1 MRCAVG
7 KVSILVV
14 EDEPIIGMDIR
25 KILQS
30 IGYDVPEVVTSG
42 EKAIE
47 KAEELRPDLIIMD
60 IVLSGEMDGI
70 EAVKGIKKKLNIPV
84 IYLTAHT
91 EKATF
96 ERASKTT
103 PYGYLVKPVG
113 KNDLYAAIET
123 AMHRHEMEVKL
134 IESEDKYRNILENM
148 EEGYFEVD
156 LAGNF
161 TFFNDSI
168 CRIYGYSRDELLG
181 MSYRKI
187 MDDAN
192 SREVYEAYNRVYRMK
207 KPLKA
212 YDREIIKKDGSR
224 IFVEVS
230 VSLIM
235 DPSGEPLGF
244 RGIVRDVTERKLAD
258 EEIRRSEEKYR
269 TYIKNAPNGVFIM
282 DLEGRFIEVNRA
294 AHRDIGYTEEEMLSM
309 SVSELFSPYGHEENF
324 KHFNRL
330 LHEGRSSGEVLI
342 RKKDGTD
349 CYFFVE
355 AVRLSD
361 DKSIGFSID
370 ISKRKEIEKA
380 LRESEEKYRTII
392 EKIEDGYYEVDLA
405 GNFTFFN
412 DSLCRIQGYSRD
424 ELMGMNYKYYLD
436 NDNAKRVYKTF
447 NEVYKT
453 GKPTKAF
460 DWEIIRKDG
469 SKRFIEDSIALVCDA
484 SGKPAGFM
492 GIVRDIT
499 ERKQTEDKIKESLEE
514 KEILLKEIHHRI
526 KNNFQIITSLL
537 RLQEGRFK
545 DKELLD
551 IYRTSQNRI
560 RAMALVHERLYQS
573 DDLARI
579 DFDDYI
585 RKIATELHQVFLVDP
600 KRIVLDINAEKVQ
613 LSIDKA
619 IPLGLIINELLTN
632 SIKYAF
638 PKGLRRKGKIA
649 ISLTKQDDVIELIF
663 SDNGVGI
670 PESLDMNNSGTLGMK
685 LISLLT
691 NQLDGEVQ
699 LYRGEG
705 TKIVVRF
712 RLRE

>member
-1 MRCAVG
+1 MG
-7 KVSILVV
+7 KVSVLVV

-25 KILQS
+25 EILQS
-30 IGYDVPEVVTSG
+30 IGYEVPEVISSG

-70 EAVKGIKKKLNIPV
+70 EAVKEIKEKLNIPV

-91 EKATF
+91 EKTTF
-96 ERASKTT
+96 ERASETI

-113 KNDLYAAIET
+113 KNDLYAAIVT
-123 AMHRHEMEVKL
+123 ALHRHEMEVKL

-181 MSYRKI
+181 MSYRKL
-187 MDDAN
+187 MDDSN
-192 SREVYEAYNRVYRMK
+192 SRAVYKAYNRVFRTGE
-207 KPLKA
+207 PLKS

-230 VSLIM
+230 VSLIV
-235 DPSGEPLGF
+235 DPSNEPLGF
-244 RGIVRDVTERKLAD
+244 RGIVRDVTERRLAD

-269 TYIKNAPNGVFIM
+269 TYIKDAPNGVFIM
-282 DLEGRFIEVNRA
+282 DREGRFIEVNRA
-294 AHRDIGYTEEEMLSM
+294 AYRDIGYTEEELLSM
-309 SVSELFSPYGHEENF
+309 SVSDIFSPNGHEENF
-324 KHFNRL
+324 EHFNRL
-330 LHEGRSSGEVLI
+330 LTEGRSSGEVLI

-361 DKSIGFSID
+361 DKAIGFSID
-370 ISKRKEIEKA
+370 ISRRKEIEKA

-392 EKIEDGYYEVDLA
+392 EKIEDGYYEVDLS

-424 ELMGMNYKYYLD
+424 ELMGMNYKHYLD
-436 NDNAKRVYKTF
+436 DDNAKRVFKTF
-447 NEVYKT
+447 SEVYRT
-453 GKPTKAF
+453 GKPAKAF

-469 SKRFIEDSIALVCDA
+469 SKRFIEDSIALMCDA

-499 ERKQTEDKIKESLEE
+499 ERRRTEDKIRESLEE

-537 RLQEGRFK
+537 RLQEGGFK
-545 DKELLD
+545 DRELLD
-551 IYRTSQNRI
+551 IYQTSQNRI

-579 DFDDYI
+579 DFDNYI

-600 KRIVLDINAEKVQ
+600 KRIVLDIKAEKVQ
-613 LSIDKA
+613 LGIDKA
-619 IPLGLIINELLTN
+619 IPLGLIMNELLTN
-632 SIKYAF
+632 AIKYAF
-638 PKGLRRKGKIA
+638 PKRLRRKGKIV
-649 ISLTKQDDVIELIF
+649 ISLAQKDDIIELIF
-663 SDNGVGI
+663 SDNGVGM
-670 PESLDMNNSGTLGMK
+670 PEGFDIHKTGTLGMK

-699 LYRGEG
+699 VYRGEG
-705 TKIVVRF
+705 TKITVSF
-712 RLRE
+712 PLGE